1 MKTPMKTKDK
11 REDRFEAVIGLEV
24 HAQLRTKSKI
34 FCGCSTQFVS
44 EENVHVC
51 PVCAGLPGTL
61 PVLNRKAV
69 DFAIKMALAV
79 HCQIKETSVFARK
92 NYFYPDLTKGYQ
104 ISQYDQ
110 PLAEEGW
117 VEIQTDHQSKKI
129 RIQRVHMEEDA
140 GKNVH
145 GKRGSYVNL
154 NRAGIPL
161 IEIVSYPDLATA
173 GEASQFL
180 KKLRSVL
187 RYTGVSDG
195 NMEEGNLRCDVNVS
209 LRQRADMKLGI
220 RAEVK
225 NINSFRFVEKAIE
238 FEIQRQAEILE
249 GGNQVLQETRLFD
262 ANRGETFSMR
272 SKEEAHDYR
281 YFPEPDLISLEI
293 EKSWIEDLRGQLPE
307 LPDEKAKRFASQYQ
321 LPQYDAAL
329 LVQEKEL
336 AEYYEEVVNTS
347 HQFKLAKLASNWVL
361 TELLRIVSPDKI
373 ETSPV
378 SSKHL
383 GELIQLITSG
393 VISGKIAKT
402 VFEKM
407 MISRQSPKIIVEK
420 EGLRQVS
427 DEGVV
432 IEAVEKVLKER
443 KEEVEKYKNGNEK
456 LFGFFVGQVMK
467 LTEGKANPALVNQIL
482 KKKLAEKK

>member
-1 MKTPMKTKDK
+1 MKTP

-24 HAQLRTKSKI
+24 HAQLKTKSKI
-34 FCGCSTQFVS
+34 FCGCSTEFVS

-69 DFAIKMALAV
+69 DFAMKMALAV
-79 HCQIKETSVFARK
+79 HCQVNETSIFARK
-92 NYFYPDLTKGYQ
+92 NYFYPDLPKGYQ
-104 ISQYDQ
+104 ISQYDK

-117 VEIQTDHQSKKI
+117 VEIQTDGQSKKI

-145 GKRGSYVNL
+145 GKRESYVNL

-173 GEASQFL
+173 EEASQYL
-180 KKLRSVL
+180 KKLRSIL

-209 LRQRADMKLGI
+209 LRQRADMKLGT
-220 RAEVK
+220 RAEIK
-225 NINSFRFVEKAIE
+225 NINSFRFVEKAID

-249 GGNQVLQETRLFD
+249 GGNQVIQETRLFD

-293 EKSWIEDLRGQLPE
+293 EKSWIEDLRSQIPE
-307 LPDEKAKRFASQYQ
+307 LPDEKTKRFAAQYQ

-336 AEYYEEVVNTS
+336 AEYYEEVASAS
-347 HQFKLAKLASNWVL
+347 HQPKLAGNWIL
-361 TELLRIVSPDKI
+361 TELLRVVSADQI
-373 ETSPV
+373 ETSPI

-407 MISRQSPKIIVEK
+407 MISRQSPQIIVEK
-420 EGLRQVS
+420 EGLRQVL
-427 DEGVV
+427 DEDVV
-432 IEAVEKVLKER
+432 IEAVEKVLTER
-443 KEEVEKYKNGNEK
+443 RGEVEKYRAGNEK
-456 LFGFFVGQVMK
+456 LFGFFVGQIMK

>member
-1 MKTPMKTKDK
+1 MKDK

-34 FCGCSTQFVS
+34 FCGCSTKFVS

-69 DFAIKMALAV
+69 DFAMKMALAA
-79 HCQIKETSVFARK
+79 HCHINETSIFARK
-92 NYFYPDLTKGYQ
+92 NYFYPDLPKGYQ
-104 ISQYDQ
+104 ISQYDK

-117 VEIQTDHQSKKI
+117 VEIQTDGQSKKI
-129 RIQRVHMEEDA
+129 RIQRIHMEEDA

-154 NRAGIPL
+154 NRAGVPL
-161 IEIVSYPDLATA
+161 IEIVSYPDLATS
-173 GEASQFL
+173 GEASQYV
-180 KKLRSVL
+180 KKLRSIL

-209 LRQRADMKLGI
+209 VRQRGEKKLGT
-220 RAEVK
+220 RSEVK
-225 NINSFRFVEKAIE
+225 NINSFRFIEKAIE
-238 FEIQRQAEILE
+238 FEIQRQTEILE
-249 GGNQVLQETRLFD
+249 GGNQVIQETRLFD

-281 YFPEPDLISLEI
+281 YFPEPDLVSLNV
-293 EKSWIEDLRGQLPE
+293 EKSWIEDCESKLPE
-307 LPDEKAKRFASQYQ
+307 LPDEKAKRFAAQYQ
-321 LPQYDAAL
+321 LSHYDAAL

-336 AEYYEEVVNTS
+336 AEYYEEVAHAS
-347 HQFKLAKLASNWVL
+347 HQPKLASNWIL
-361 TELLRIVSPDKI
+361 TELLHVVSADQI

-407 MISRQSPKIIVEK
+407 MISRQAPKIIVEK
-420 EGLRQVS
+420 EGLWQVS

-432 IEAVEKVLKER
+432 IEAVEKILTER
-443 KEEVEKYKNGNEK
+443 KEEVEKYRAGNEK
-456 LFGFFVGQVMK
+456 LFGFFVGQIMK

-482 KKKLAEKK
+482 KKKLGK